1 MSLRKNLISGMKTL
15 AIVTGIAMYAGAA
28 YSQST
33 NTTPSEQ
40 VSMGVVSVLTSPS
53 GSVEKGGPI
62 TASAM
67 AGMGSAFIVSGVAQG
82 SGEVIS
88 VILNAV
94 GNAGKLSVQISKSA
108 FEKLG
113 VSVGATVNAV
123 TQSTG
128 VVLVASGKVLAFIPN
143 TVGEALLHRE
153 RMPDAPA
160 K

>member
-15 AIVTGIAMYAGAA
+15 AILAGITMYAGAA

-33 NTTPSEQ
+33 HGGASEQ
-40 VSMGVVSVLTSPS
+40 ISIGVASIVTAPS
-53 GSVEKGGPI
+53 GSIAKGPV
-62 TASAM
+62 TASAL
-67 AGMGSAFIVSGVAQG
+67 ASMGSTLVVSGIVQG
-82 SGEVIS
+82 SGEMVS
-88 VILNAV
+88 VILDAV

-143 TVGEALLHRE
+143 TLGEALLHHE
-153 RMPDAPA
+153 RVPDATT